1 MPEFL
6 KWIILFGVGLFA
18 GFINVMAGGGS
29 TITMPMM
36 IFLGLDAA
44 TANGTNRVALLIQ
57 NIAAISSFHK
67 GKGYR
72 FKTVLFYAVWT
83 LPGAVIGA
91 LAAVRIEN
99 DLFEKILGVVI
110 IGVMTTVLLPQKKTL
125 HNADDSANSTWLIY
139 PALFAIGFYGGFIQA
154 GVGFLFMAALL
165 HILKLDL
172 IKVNMV
178 KVFIIFVYTIPAIFI
193 FAVSGHINVIYAAAL
208 AAGNASGAWWAAKLA
223 IKKGENI
230 IRLVLFIAVLAMALK
245 LFGIF

>member
-6 KWIILFGVGLFA
+6 KWMLLFGVGLLA

-29 TITMPMM
+29 TITMPTM

-72 FKTVLFYAVWT
+72 FKTVLFYALWT

-91 LAAVRIEN
+91 IAAVRIEN
-99 DLFEKILGVVI
+99 ALFEKILGVVI
-110 IGVMTTVLLPQKKTL
+110 IGVMGTVLFPQKKPPQKPDGASK
-125 HNADDSANSTWLIY
+125 NKWLIY
-139 PALFAIGFYGGFIQA
+139 PALLAIGFYGGFIQA
-154 GVGFLFMAALL
+154 GVGFLFMAVLL
-165 HILKLDL
+165 YILKLDL
-172 IKVNMV
+172 IQVNMV
-178 KVFIIFVYTIPAIFI
+178 KVFIIFIYTIPAIFI
-193 FAVSGHINVIYAAAL
+193 FAASGHINLIYALAL
-208 AAGNASGAWWAAKLA
+208 AAGNASGAWWAAKAA

-230 IRLVLFIAVLAMALK
+230 IRLVLFFAVLVMAVK

>member
-67 GKGYR
+67 EKGYR
-72 FKTVLFYAVWT
+72 FKTVLFYAAWT
-83 LPGAVIGA
+83 LPGAIIGA

-99 DLFEKILGVVI
+99 ALFEKILGVVI
-110 IGVMTTVLLPQKKTL
+110 IGVMGTVLFPQKKPL
-125 HNADDSANSTWLIY
+125 QDPDDSLKKKWLIY

-172 IKVNMV
+172 IKVNMY

-193 FAVSGHINVIYAAAL
+193 FAASGHIDIVYALAL
-208 AAGNASGAWWAAKLA
+208 AAGNASGAWWAAKLV

-230 IRLVLFIAVLAMALK
+230 IRIVLFFAGLAMALK